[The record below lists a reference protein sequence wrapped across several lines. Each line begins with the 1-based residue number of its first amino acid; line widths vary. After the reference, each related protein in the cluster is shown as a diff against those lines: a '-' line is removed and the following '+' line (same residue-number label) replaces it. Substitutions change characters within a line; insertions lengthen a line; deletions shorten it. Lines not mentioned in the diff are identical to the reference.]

1 MIVAKFGGT
10 SMGTAASI
18 REVAKVILAE
28 PKRKIIVV
36 SAASGV
42 TDSLIALGEAA
53 EKKQNWQDTFANLKK
68 RHFDLASE
76 LEVSVNLDPYFQ
88 TLENLLLG
96 IEMLGELS
104 QRTRDHLLSF
114 GERLSSELL
123 TAYLNKEGKAL
134 CLQASEIISTD
145 NRHGEAAVNFPETAR
160 KIQEKIA
167 SLVSPLLSS
176 GTIVV
181 TQGFIGGDSHG
192 HITTLGRGGSDYT
205 GAVLANC
212 LAAEKLEIWT
222 DVNGIMS
229 TDPRLVSEA
238 YTIAQ
243 MSFEEAAELAYFG
256 AKVLHPK
263 TIQPA
268 LEKGIP
274 VYVLN
279 TFDSQNPGTEI
290 STKVD
295 SSIKSVTYKKNINIV
310 NIISTRMLEAP
321 GFLRTIFDIFARHSV
336 SIDVVSTSEVSVS
349 ASIDKELPTV
359 VLEELRSVA
368 QVEYFPGQAIVCLVG
383 EGIKDNR
390 EVLSQLFGS
399 IKEYPVRMVS
409 QGASKRN
416 ITVVVSA
423 DDAPNIVKAIYNQF
437 LLKEV
442 AHA

>member
-18 REVAKVILAE
+18 REVAKVILEE
-28 PKRKIIVV
+28 PKRKVIVV

-42 TDSLIALGEAA
+42 TDLLIALGEAS
-53 EKKQNWQDTFANLKK
+53 EGKQEWLSTFAALKK
-68 RHFDLASE
+68 RHLDLASE
-76 LEVSVNLDPYFQ
+76 LEVSVSLDSYFE
-88 TLENLLLG
+88 TLENLLHG

-104 QRTRDHLLSF
+104 ERTRDHLLSF

-123 TAYLNKEGKAL
+123 TAYLNKTNKAV
-134 CLQASEIISTD
+134 CLQASEVIRTD
-145 NRHGEAAVNFPETAR
+145 NRHGEAAVNFSETAR
-160 KIQEKIA
+160 KVQEKIA
-167 SLVSPLLSS
+167 HLISPLLSS
-176 GTIVV
+176 ETIVV

-205 GAVLANC
+205 GAVLAHC
-212 LAAEKLEIWT
+212 LSAERLEIWT

-268 LEKGIP
+268 MEKGIP

-290 STKVD
+290 STKAD
-295 SSIKSVTYKKNINIV
+295 SSIKSVTYKKHVNVV
-310 NIISTRMLEAP
+310 NIISTRMLAAP
-321 GFLRTIFDIFARHSV
+321 GFLRTIFDIFARHAV

-349 ASIDKELPTV
+349 ASIDKELPQV
-359 VLEELRSVA
+359 VLDELRAVA

-399 IKEYPVRMVS
+399 IKEYPIRMVS

-416 ITVVVSA
+416 ITLVVSV
-423 DDAPNIVKAIYNQF
+423 DDAPNIVKAIYKQF

-442 AHA
+442 PHA